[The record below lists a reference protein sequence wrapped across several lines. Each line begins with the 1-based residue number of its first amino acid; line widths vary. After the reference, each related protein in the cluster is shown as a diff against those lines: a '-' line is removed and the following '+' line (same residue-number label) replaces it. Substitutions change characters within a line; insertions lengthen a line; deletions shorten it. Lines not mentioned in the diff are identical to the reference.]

1 MQNDFRAL
9 ARRLSQHA
17 EAVCVRYLSNGSK
30 NGRYWLV
37 GDVHNTSGRSLY
49 VRLVGPE
56 FGAGAAGQWTD
67 AATGQHGDL
76 IDLIRLNRGVT
87 SLAALRDE
95 VLAFLSEPRAIVANP
110 ASSAPRN
117 RSRAARQLFAEAQPL
132 QGTLGETYLRS
143 RAISCALPIP
153 SLRFHPRCHC
163 HDRETLSR
171 QTLPAI
177 IAGIT
182 AGDGSLTG
190 VLRLYLDAASG
201 NAPVSSLSRAM
212 GDVLGHAIRFGSAG
226 DVLAA
231 GKGIETMLALQ
242 TLAPRLPVNAAMSSS
257 HLAALVWPAN
267 VRRLYIAIDNDAS
280 GSRAT
285 EKLVRRARGTDV
297 EVHLLKPMCEDW
309 NTDLMTLGFAGA
321 RARLAPQLAPADNAV
336 LGG

>member
-1 MQNDFRAL
+1 MRNDFRAL

-56 FGAGAAGQWTD
+56 FGAGAAGRWTD

-76 IDLIRLNRGVT
+76 VDLIRLNRGVT
-87 SLAALRDE
+87 SFAVLRDE
-95 VLAFLSEPRAIVANP
+95 VLAFLSESRAIATNP
-110 ASSAPRN
+110 ASSVSRN
-117 RSRAARQLFAEAQPL
+117 RSRAARELFAESQPL
-132 QGTLGETYLRS
+132 PGTLGETYLRS

-153 SLRFHPRCHC
+153 SLRFHPRCYC

-190 VLRLYLDAASG
+190 VLRLYLDTASG
-201 NAPVSSLSRAM
+201 NAPVSNLSRAM
-212 GDVLGHAIRFGSAG
+212 GNVLGHAIRFGNAG
-226 DVLAA
+226 DVLAV

-242 TLAPRLPVNAAMSSS
+242 TLAPQLPMNAAMSAS
-257 HLAALVWPAN
+257 HLAALIWPAN
-267 VRRLYIAIDNDAS
+267 VKRLYIAMDNDAA

-285 EKLVRRARGTDV
+285 EKLARRALGMDV
-297 EVHLLKPMCEDW
+297 EVHLLKPACEDW
-309 NTDLMTLGFAGA
+309 NTDLMTLGLAGA
-321 RARLAPQLAPADNAV
+321 CAGLASQLTPADHV
-336 LGG
+336 LLGG